1 MHTTERQENILAILR
16 QSSYITVAELAS
28 RTFASPSSIRRDLT
42 FLENNGLVHRTH
54 GGVTLPEAAAGV
66 SSFSNRKRKN
76 TREKRLIARKA
87 ATLLQDGQTILLDG
101 SSSVTYLLPIIA
113 KFSGIQV
120 YTNNLS
126 TAIDAIELGI
136 STNCLGG
143 HSLRGSMVMTGPDT
157 YRMLLGL
164 HADLCFFS
172 SKCLG
177 ENGVIT
183 DPNQE
188 ENFIRQLMIQQSRQ
202 SVFLCDSS
210 KFGKD
215 SRYRLAAMDEISVSI
230 FDAPYEALTCRS
242 SQML

>member
-1 MHTTERQENILAILR
+1 MHTTERQENILSLLR
-16 QSSYITVAELAS
+16 QSNYLTVGELAKC
-28 RTFASPSSIRRDLT
+28 TFASPSSIRRDLT

-66 SSFSNRKRKN
+66 ASFANRKQKN

-87 ATLLQDGQTILLDG
+87 AGLLREGQTILLDG
-101 SSSVTYLLPIIA
+101 SSSVTYLLPHIA
-113 KFSGIQV
+113 KFSGVRV

-136 STNCLGG
+136 STNCVGG
-143 HSLRGSMVMTGPDT
+143 HSLKGSMVMTGPDT

-164 HADLCFFS
+164 HADICFIS
-172 SKCLG
+172 SKSLG
-177 ENGVIT
+177 ADGTIS

-188 ENFIRQLMIQQSRQ
+188 ENFIRQLMLRQSAQ

-210 KFGKD
+210 KFGRD
-215 SRYRLAAMDEISVSI
+215 SLYRLASLDEVDVSI
-230 FDAPYEALTCRS
+230 FDAPWDALTCRS
-242 SQML
+242 NQML

>member
-136 STNCLGG
+136 STNCLG
-143 HSLRGSMVMTGPDT
+143 
-157 YRMLLGL
+157 
-164 HADLCFFS
+164 
-172 SKCLG
+172 

-215 SRYRLAAMDEISVSI
+215 SRYRLAALDEISVSI

>member
-1 MHTTERQENILAILR
+1 MHTTERQENILTILR
-16 QSSYITVAELAS
+16 QSSYITVTELAS

-136 STNCLGG
+136 STNCLG
-143 HSLRGSMVMTGPDT
+143 
-157 YRMLLGL
+157 
-164 HADLCFFS
+164 
-172 SKCLG
+172 

-215 SRYRLAAMDEISVSI
+215 SRYRLAALDEISVSI

>member
-1 MHTTERQENILAILR
+1 MHTTERQENILAILK

-76 TREKRLIARKA
+76 TREKRIIARKA
-87 ATLLQDGQTILLDG
+87 AMLLQDGQTVLLDG
-101 SSSVTYLLPIIA
+101 SSSVTYLLPFIA

-143 HSLRGSMVMTGPDT
+143 HSLKGSMVMTGPDT
-157 YRMLLGL
+157 CRMLLGL
-164 HADLCFFS
+164 HADICFFS

-177 ENGVIT
+177 ENGVIS

-188 ENFIRQLMIQQSRQ
+188 ENFIRQLMIQQSQR

-215 SRYRLAAMDEISVSI
+215 SLYRLAALDELSVSI
-230 FDAPYEALTCRS
+230 FDAPWEELSCRS
-242 SQML
+242 AQML

>member
-1 MHTTERQENILAILR
+1 MRTTERQDNILAILK
-16 QSSYITVAELAS
+16 QSSYITVTELANQ
-28 RTFASPSSIRRDLT
+28 TFASPSSIRRDLT

-54 GGVTLPEAAAGV
+54 GGVTLPEATSGV
-66 SSFSNRKRKN
+66 ASFSNRKLKN
-76 TREKRLIARKA
+76 TREKRLIAKKA

-101 SSSVTYLLPIIA
+101 SSSVTYLLPHIA

-143 HSLRGSMVMTGPDT
+143 HSLKGSMVMTGPDT
-157 YRMLLGL
+157 CRVLMGL
-164 HADLCFFS
+164 HTDLCFFS

-177 ENGVIT
+177 KNGIIT
-183 DPNQE
+183 DPNEE
-188 ENFIRQLMIQQSRQ
+188 ENFIRQLMIQQSAQ

-210 KFGKD
+210 KFD
-215 SRYRLAAMDEISVSI
+215 RSSLYRLAALDEISVSI
-230 FDAPYEALTCRS
+230 LDAPWDELTCHS
-242 SQML
+242 PHML

>member
-1 MHTTERQENILAILR
+1 MHTTERQENILSLLR
-16 QSSYITVAELAS
+16 QSNYLTVGELA
-28 RTFASPSSIRRDLT
+28 RCTFASPSSIRRDLT

-66 SSFSNRKRKN
+66 ASFANRKQKN

-87 ATLLQDGQTILLDG
+87 AGLLREGQTILLDG
-101 SSSVTYLLPIIA
+101 SSSVTYLLPHIA
-113 KFSGIQV
+113 KFSGVRV

-136 STNCLGG
+136 STNCVGG
-143 HSLRGSMVMTGPDT
+143 HSLKGSMVMTGPDT

-164 HADLCFFS
+164 HADICFIS
-172 SKCLG
+172 SKSLG
-177 ENGVIT
+177 ADGTIS

-188 ENFIRQLMIQQSRQ
+188 ENFIRQLMLRQSAQ

-210 KFGKD
+210 KFGRD
-215 SRYRLAAMDEISVSI
+215 SLYRLASLDEVDVSI
-230 FDAPYEALTCRS
+230 FDTPWDALTCRS
-242 SQML
+242 NQML